1 MDLYDWYL
9 LAAAIYPV
17 DDPYFDINDDGLTN
31 IQDLVIL
38 AGNQGQANM
47 TTTNPPTPRS
57 NLTSQSLSNMTVA
70 YSSANINLVSLNE
83 NEAILRI
90 EGLDEPVYAVGVRVA
105 LPAGAAVTEVE
116 GNTVLS
122 NGFVRWHQE
131 GQQLY
136 IVVAPAEGQAITH
149 DTDIAIIHG
158 TMLKELL
165 LEAESSI
172 IDRENNVFLPLILR

>member
-1 MDLYDWYL
+1 
-9 LAAAIYPV
+9 V

-38 AGNQGQANM
+38 AGSQDQANM

-57 NLTSQSLSNMTVA
+57 NLTSQSVSNMTTA
-70 YSSANINLVSLNE
+70 YSSANINLVSLNDY
-83 NEAILRI
+83 EAILRI
-90 EGLDEPVYAVGVRVA
+90 EGVDEPVYAVGVRLA
-105 LPAGAAVTEVE
+105 LPASAAVTEVV

-122 NGFVRWHQE
+122 DGFVRWHQK

-136 IVVAPAEGQAITH
+136 IVIAPAEGQAITH
-149 DTDIAIIHG
+149 DTDFAVIHG

-172 IDRENNVFLPLILR
+172 IGRENNDFLPLILK